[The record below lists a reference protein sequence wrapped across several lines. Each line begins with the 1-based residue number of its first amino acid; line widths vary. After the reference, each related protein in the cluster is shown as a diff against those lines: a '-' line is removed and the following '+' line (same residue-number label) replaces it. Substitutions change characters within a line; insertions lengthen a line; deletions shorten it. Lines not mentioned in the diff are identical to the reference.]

1 MARNADREMELW
13 EHLSELRSRII
24 RSLIYIT
31 VGMLVCWLFYDEL
44 FTFLSAPLKAV
55 PSLKDLKFLWLS
67 ITEPFMVQMQIS
79 LVGGLILAIPLITIE
94 LWGFVAPGLTAEEK
108 KGFHL
113 VVPLSVMFFLLGV
126 TCAYLIL
133 PSAFGWFAGFIS
145 KDAVLNQSPVK
156 YITFVVKMLL
166 AFGVVFQLP
175 VVLMFLAWIGMV
187 TSDMLKQNWRTAIV
201 ATSVVAAVATPS
213 NDAFTMTMMA
223 IPLAILYFASIWLV
237 KIVERMRARRALTES
252 AGMGA
257 P

>member
-24 RSLIYIT
+24 RSLIYIV
-31 VGMLVCWLFYDEL
+31 VGMLLCWLFYDEL
-44 FTFLSAPLKAV
+44 FAFLSAPLKAV
-55 PSLKDLKFLWLS
+55 HKLQGVKFLWLS

-79 LVGGLILAIPLITIE
+79 LVGGLILAIPLITTE

-133 PSAFGWFAGFIS
+133 PSAFSWFAGFITA
-145 KDAVLNQSPVK
+145 DAILNQSPVK

-166 AFGVVFQLP
+166 AFGIVFQLP
-175 VVLMFLAWIGMV
+175 VVLMFLAWVGIV
-187 TSDMLKQNWRTAIV
+187 TSDMLKQNWRSAIV
-201 ATSVVAAVATPS
+201 MTSIVAAVATPS
-213 NDAFTMTMMA
+213 NDAFTMVMMA

-237 KIVERMRARRALTES
+237 KVVERMRARHSLSRS
-252 AGMGA
+252 AGLGT